1 MRASASHGTQVVLV
15 HGEPGIGKTALAS
28 WLIAEAE
35 ASGALVVQGRAPS
48 VGGAPP
54 YWPWTEALRSLIE
67 ARPAILATLTPSD
80 VGVLARLVP
89 WLGDSAAPTSAL
101 PPAFMFDAVSRLL
114 ATVSADAPLV
124 VILDDLHWAD
134 DGTLDLFHFA
144 ATSRARSHLL
154 LVGIARADVEP
165 NHPLRAHV
173 ASLASQPQVSH
184 LGLSG
189 LDSDEVAE
197 LISEV
202 TGSRPERQLAE
213 VLRDRT
219 GGNPFFIREVLRVAT
234 DDSGRFDLS
243 RVAVPDSVRDVI
255 RGRVV
260 RLGPDAPAVFTVLS
274 FARDAFTT
282 VLADHL
288 VEIGPERV
296 MDVVD
301 AGLAAGL
308 LIDAPG
314 RPGFYRFAHSLV
326 RHVFYNGLPAARR
339 AEMHLRVGRV
349 LEQVAPRPME
359 IANELAWHYSHAAT
373 VGGAADAVRWE
384 RVAAE
389 RACRSFA
396 YQDAVH
402 HLRRALASVRKVLRD
417 DALEHEVL
425 SELATAAHAAG
436 DTHTAAVAEQRM
448 KSLR

>member
-1 MRASASHGTQVVLV
+1 
-15 HGEPGIGKTALAS
+15 
-28 WLIAEAE
+28 
-35 ASGALVVQGRAPS
+35 
-48 VGGAPP
+48 
-54 YWPWTEALRSLIE
+54 
-67 ARPAILATLTPSD
+67 
-80 VGVLARLVP
+80 
-89 WLGDSAAPTSAL
+89 
-101 PPAFMFDAVSRLL
+101 
-114 ATVSADAPLV
+114 
-124 VILDDLHWAD
+124 
-134 DGTLDLFHFA
+134 
-144 ATSRARSHLL
+144 
-154 LVGIARADVEP
+154 
-165 NHPLRAHV
+165 
-173 ASLASQPQVSH
+173 
-184 LGLSG
+184 
-189 LDSDEVAE
+189 
-197 LISEV
+197 
-202 TGSRPERQLAE
+202 
-213 VLRDRT
+213 
-219 GGNPFFIREVLRVAT
+219 VAT

-255 RGRVV
+255 RGRVA

-288 VEIGPERV
+288 VEIGPEGV

-359 IANELAWHYSHAAT
+359 IANELAWHYSHAST

-389 RACRSFA
+389 KACRSLA

-417 DALEHEVL
+417 EALEHEVL
-425 SELATAAHAAG
+425 SELATAALAAG
-436 DTHTAAVAEQRM
+436 DTHTASVAEQRM
-448 KSLR
+448 ESLR